1 MDSIPQHPFPNHLMP
16 PHNFSIINLRAETEI
31 KNSYFEL
38 YDYLVEYL
46 KEVINYNHSFTLWY
60 KTQSPEYSKMLDRIY
75 NLVTIYYNYDH
86 TLLSRDDICR
96 ILNEMKEKFNQNPEI
111 KIQEV
116 INPYINYF
124 NPKVQQVIT
133 IQSLKFVNNDDLI
146 KKKQKSMND
155 IFFDLAKS
163 IYLKPAITNYFT
175 HINLIHED
183 IVEKISIFTTDEDSI
198 PSTIFNTNKE
208 TIPSEI
214 NQTKRTILSYVY
226 SKNLLHFNNYLH
238 HLRNIY
244 LGIRFYLQPGYM
256 NKRFEKE
263 NVEVYNKFFCCIKDS
278 SDQIILGMIVNK
290 YKDTLSGEYLQE
302 HIFISNN
309 IKNQIFNPIK
319 RKQLSLSL
327 HSYASNLEPKSKK
340 IYCNPMP
347 SMLKIFREANTS
359 GKIIMNILSEEEKE
373 EIKKKQIICFKFP
386 PMISINITDEL
397 IHFYLLKIQD

>member
-1 MDSIPQHPFPNHLMP
+1 MDSIPQHPFSNHSMP

-86 TLLSRDDICR
+86 NLLSRDDICR
-96 ILNEMKEKFNQNPEI
+96 ILNEMKEKFNRNPEI

-116 INPYINYF
+116 INPFINYF
-124 NPKVQQVIT
+124 NPKVKQVIT
-133 IQSLKFVNNDDLI
+133 IQSLKFVNNEDLI

-163 IYLKPAITNYFT
+163 IYLKPTIIDYFT
-175 HINLIHED
+175 HINLIHAD
-183 IVEKISIFTTDEDSI
+183 IIQKIHLFTSEEDSI
-198 PSTIFNTNKE
+198 PSTILTNFNKE
-208 TIPSEI
+208 TIKTEI

-263 NVEVYNKFFCCIKDS
+263 NVEVYNKFYCCVKDP

-290 YKDTLSGEYLQE
+290 YKDKPSAEYLQE

-327 HSYASNLEPKSKK
+327 HSYASNLLPISKK

-347 SMLKIFREANTS
+347 SMLKIFREANNS
-359 GKIIMNILSEEEKE
+359 GKITMNVLSEEEKE

-386 PMISINITDEL
+386 PMISIDITETL
-397 IHFYLLKIQD
+397 QNFYNL

>member
-1 MDSIPQHPFPNHLMP
+1 MDSNPKHPFPNHST
-16 PHNFSIINLRAETEI
+16 PHYNYSIINLRDETET
-31 KNSYFEL
+31 KKECFKF

-86 TLLSRDDICR
+86 TLLSRDDICS
-96 ILNEMKEKFNQNPEI
+96 ILNEIKEQFNENPEI

-116 INPYINYF
+116 ISPYVNYF
-124 NPKVQQVIT
+124 NPKISQIIT
-133 IQSLKFVNNDDLI
+133 TQSLKFVNNDDLI
-146 KKKQKSMND
+146 MKKQKSMND

-163 IYLKPAITNYFT
+163 IYLKPTITDYFT

-183 IVEKISIFTTDEDSI
+183 IIQKITLFTVSEDSI
-198 PSTIFNTNKE
+198 TPTIFETNKE
-208 TIPSEI
+208 NIKSEI
-214 NQTKRTILSYVY
+214 NQTKRTILNYVY

-244 LGIRFYLQPGYM
+244 LGIRFYLQSGYM
-256 NKRFEKE
+256 NKRFQKE
-263 NVEVYNKFFCCIKDS
+263 NVEVYNKFYCCIKDS

-290 YKDTLSGEYLQE
+290 YKDIPTNEYLQE

-319 RKQLSLSL
+319 RKQLSLYL
-327 HSYASNLEPKSKK
+327 HSYASNLLPLSKK

-347 SMLKIFREANTS
+347 SMLKIFREANKS
-359 GKIIMNILSEEEKE
+359 GQIIMNILSEEEKE

-386 PMISINITDEL
+386 PMISIDVTECL
-397 IHFYLLKIQD
+397 RRMALP

>member
-1 MDSIPQHPFPNHLMP
+1 MDSIPQHPFSNHSMP

-86 TLLSRDDICR
+86 NLLSRDDICR
-96 ILNEMKEKFNQNPEI
+96 MLNEMKEQFNRNPEI

-116 INPYINYF
+116 INPFINYF
-124 NPKVQQVIT
+124 NPKVKQVIT
-133 IQSLKFVNNDDLI
+133 IQSLKFVNNEDLI

-163 IYLKPAITNYFT
+163 IYLKPTITDYYI
-175 HINLIHED
+175 HINLIQED
-183 IVEKISIFTTDEDSI
+183 IFQKINIFTTEEDSI

-214 NQTKRTILSYVY
+214 NQTKRLILSYVY

-263 NVEVYNKFFCCIKDS
+263 NVEVYNKFFCCVKDP

-290 YKDTLSGEYLQE
+290 YKDKPSAEYLQE

-327 HSYASNLEPKSKK
+327 HSYASNLLPISKK

-347 SMLKIFREANTS
+347 SMLKIFREANNS
-359 GKIIMNILSEEEKE
+359 GKITMNVLSEEEKE

-386 PMISINITDEL
+386 PMISIDITDEL
-397 IHFYLLKIQD
+397 KNFYNL

>member
-1 MDSIPQHPFPNHLMP
+1 M
-16 PHNFSIINLRAETEI
+16 
-31 KNSYFEL
+31 
-38 YDYLVEYL
+38 VEYL
-46 KEVINYNHSFTLWY
+46 KEVINYNHSFSLWY

-86 TLLSRDDICR
+86 NLLSREDICN
-96 ILNEMKEKFNQNPEI
+96 ILNEMKEKFNNNPEI

-124 NPKVQQVIT
+124 NPKIKQVIT

-146 KKKQKSMND
+146 MKKQKSMYD

-163 IYLKPAITNYFT
+163 IYLKPTIQDYSI

-183 IVEKISIFTTDEDSI
+183 IIEKIHLFTHEEDSI
-198 PSTIFNTNKE
+198 PSTILTDFNKE
-208 TIPSEI
+208 TIQSEI
-214 NQTKRTILSYVY
+214 NQTKRTILKYVY

-256 NKRFEKE
+256 NKRFQKE
-263 NVEVYNKFFCCIKDS
+263 DVEVYNKFYSCIRDN
-278 SDQIILGMIVNK
+278 DNQIILGMIVNK
-290 YKDTLSGEYLQE
+290 YKHIPTSEYLQE

-309 IKNQIFNPIK
+309 IKNQIFNSIR

-327 HSYASNLEPKSKK
+327 HSYASNLQPLSKK

-347 SMLKIFREANTS
+347 SMLKIFREANTT
-359 GKIIMNILSEEEKE
+359 GKIIMNVLTEEEKE

-386 PMISINITDEL
+386 PMISIDITDEL
-397 IHFYLLKIQD
+397 QKFYLF

>member
-1 MDSIPQHPFPNHLMP
+1 MDSIPQHPFSNHSMP

-86 TLLSRDDICR
+86 NLLSRDDICR
-96 ILNEMKEKFNQNPEI
+96 ILNEMKEQFNRNPEI

-116 INPYINYF
+116 INPFINYF
-124 NPKVQQVIT
+124 NPKVKQVIT
-133 IQSLKFVNNDDLI
+133 IQSLKFVNNEDLI

-163 IYLKPAITNYFT
+163 IYLKPTITDYYI
-175 HINLIHED
+175 HINLIQED
-183 IVEKISIFTTDEDSI
+183 IFQKINIFTTEEDSI

-263 NVEVYNKFFCCIKDS
+263 NVEVYNKFYCCVKDP

-290 YKDTLSGEYLQE
+290 YKDKPSAEYLQE

-309 IKNQIFNPIK
+309 IKYQIFNPIK

-347 SMLKIFREANTS
+347 SMLKIFREANNS
-359 GKIIMNILSEEEKE
+359 GKITMNVLSEEEKE

-386 PMISINITDEL
+386 PMISIDITDEL
-397 IHFYLLKIQD
+397 KNFYNL